1 LLDGGYVVGWISR
14 LGVGGS
20 KGHGVSWIDF
30 DEKASL
36 FTPDKARVFGV
47 ADHLEDSRRISYMA

>member
-1 LLDGGYVVGWISR
+1 
-14 LGVGGS
+14 VGGS